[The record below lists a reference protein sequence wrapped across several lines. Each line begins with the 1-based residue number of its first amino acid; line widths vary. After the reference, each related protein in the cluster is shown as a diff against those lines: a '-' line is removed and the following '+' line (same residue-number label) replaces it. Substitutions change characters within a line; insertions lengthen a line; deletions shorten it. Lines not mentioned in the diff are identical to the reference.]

1 MRKMSSLKVNEK
13 AIVSGFASE
22 DKAYCKRLMIMGLT
36 KGTKFS
42 VTRVAPLGDP
52 FEILVKDYSL
62 SLRKGEAESILVEK
76 I

>member
-1 MRKMSSLKVNEK
+1 
-13 AIVSGFASE
+13 
-22 DKAYCKRLMIMGLT
+22 MGLT